1 MVFPDEVFR
10 EALSYLWPADVSR
23 FARASKRSLR
33 IADLVLYKRNHI
45 ASVKHLASFCQAG
58 RVTRDLTQIINDL
71 QALTSRASAAH
82 ALNMV
87 SIDIREHTRFPIP
100 AIAAALLASPNL
112 THLAV
117 SLIPPR
123 DPKYYI
129 DPSPLLYASS
139 ISLCELAL
147 TAHVPT
153 ATLTEFLISH
163 PNLVSLSLPNQSPE
177 SMVELGGECVPRLT
191 SITAPPALVACLVP
205 ERPVAHVVISRPV
218 PREFMADV
226 IESLAASTGPLFT
239 LGLET
244 EQVSLGVIQEITV
257 RLRDLRSLWVK
268 GRFIFRYSLTY
279 SGLLLDMAPL
289 LGRSPK
295 LTSVSLIGWPVIR
308 ALPKS
313 PQSHLSVSP
322 STPSAS
328 FTPSPSPP
336 PAVDHSILED
346 ELQVTRTFH
355 TCARQLRD
363 VVFPS
368 GCRHV
373 FSAISFPSC
382 LSANRSPR
390 WVAKWDDDEAPWEPA
405 RECHGARVWWVD
417 RELELELA
425 AAQQEAHRIEQL
437 EGMRSSRR
445 RSRPSSRY
453 SKPNSSDDELDYARI
468 ELEDD
473 ADAEGDVDELFESEQ
488 GGPMFVVS

>member
-1 MVFPDEVFR
+1 MVFPDDVFR
-10 EALSYLWPADVSR
+10 EILSYLWPVDVSR
-23 FARASKRSLR
+23 FARTSKRSLR
-33 IADLVLYKRNHI
+33 IADMVLYRRNHI
-45 ASVKHLASFCQAG
+45 ASVNHLASFC
-58 RVTRDLTQIINDL
+58 

-117 SLIPPR
+117 SLVPPR

-129 DPSPLLYASS
+129 DPTPLLYASS
-139 ISLCELAL
+139 PTLRELAL
-147 TAHVPT
+147 TTHVPT
-153 ATLTEFLISH
+153 AALTEFLISH

-177 SMVELGGECVPRLT
+177 SMVELGAECVPRLT

-205 ERPVAHVVISRPV
+205 ERPVVHAVISRPV

-226 IESLAASTGPLFT
+226 IESLAASKGPLLS

-244 EQVSLGVIQEITV
+244 EQVSLGVMQEITV

-268 GRFIFRYSLTY
+268 GRFMFRYSLTY
-279 SGLLLDMAPL
+279 AGLLLDMAPL
-289 LGRSPK
+289 LGRSPQ
-295 LTSVSLIGWPVIR
+295 LTSVSLIGWPAIR

-336 PAVDHSILED
+336 PAVDHTILED

-355 TCARQLRD
+355 TCARQLRE

-368 GCRHV
+368 GCR
-373 FSAISFPSC
+373 
-382 LSANRSPR
+382 
-390 WVAKWDDDEAPWEPA
+390 WVAKQDDDEATWEPA

-437 EGMRSSRR
+437 ESMRSSRR
-445 RSRPSSRY
+445 RSRPSGRF
-453 SKPNSSDDELDYARI
+453 SKPNSSDDDDEQLDYARI

-488 GGPMFVVS
+488 GGGMFIIS

>member
-1 MVFPDEVFR
+1 M
-10 EALSYLWPADVSR
+10 
-23 FARASKRSLR
+23 
-33 IADLVLYKRNHI
+33 
-45 ASVKHLASFCQAG
+45 
-58 RVTRDLTQIINDL
+58 
-71 QALTSRASAAH
+71 
-82 ALNMV
+82 
-87 SIDIREHTRFPIP
+87 
-100 AIAAALLASPNL
+100 
-112 THLAV
+112 
-117 SLIPPR
+117 
-123 DPKYYI
+123 
-129 DPSPLLYASS
+129 
-139 ISLCELAL
+139 
-147 TAHVPT
+147 
-153 ATLTEFLISH
+153 
-163 PNLVSLSLPNQSPE
+163 
-177 SMVELGGECVPRLT
+177 
-191 SITAPPALVACLVP
+191 
-205 ERPVAHVVISRPV
+205 
-218 PREFMADV
+218 
-226 IESLAASTGPLFT
+226 
-239 LGLET
+239 
-244 EQVSLGVIQEITV
+244 QEITV
-257 RLRDLRSLWVK
+257 RLRELRNLWVK
-268 GRFIFRYSLTY
+268 GRFMFRYSLTY

-289 LGRSPK
+289 LGRSSQ
-295 LTSVSLIGWPVIR
+295 LTSVSLIGWPAIR

-368 GCRHV
+368 GC
-373 FSAISFPSC
+373 
-382 LSANRSPR
+382 R

-453 SKPNSSDDELDYARI
+453 SKPNSSSDDELDYARI

-473 ADAEGDVDELFESEQ
+473 ADADGDVDELFESEQ

>member
-1 MVFPDEVFR
+1 M
-10 EALSYLWPADVSR
+10 
-23 FARASKRSLR
+23 
-33 IADLVLYKRNHI
+33 LYRRNHI
-45 ASVKHLASFCQAG
+45 ASVKHLASFCQALT
-58 RVTRDLTQIINDL
+58 TRI
-71 QALTSRASAAH
+71 SASN

-87 SIDIREHTRFPIP
+87 SIDIREHTRFPLA

-117 SLIPPR
+117 SLLPPR

-129 DPSPLLYASS
+129 DPTPLLYACSPA
-139 ISLCELAL
+139 IRELAL
-147 TAHVPT
+147 TTHVPT
-153 ATLTEFLISH
+153 ATLTEFLITH
-163 PNLVSLSLPNQSPE
+163 PNLVSLSLANQSPE
-177 SMVELGGECVPRLT
+177 TMVELGGECVPHLT

-226 IESLAASTGPLFT
+226 IESLAASSGPVLS
-239 LGLET
+239 LCLET
-244 EQVSLGVIQEITV
+244 EQVSLGVMQEITV
-257 RLRDLRSLWVK
+257 RLRELRSLWVK
-268 GRFIFRYSLTY
+268 GRFIYRYSLTY

-289 LGRSPK
+289 LGRSPQ
-295 LTSVSLIGWPVIR
+295 LTSVSLIGWPAIR

-313 PQSHLSVSP
+313 PQSHVSVSP

-336 PAVDHSILED
+336 PMVDHSILEE

-355 TCARQLRD
+355 MCAKQLRE

-368 GCRHV
+368 GCR
-373 FSAISFPSC
+373 
-382 LSANRSPR
+382 
-390 WVAKWDDDEAPWEPA
+390 WVAKRDDDETPWEPA
-405 RECHGARVWWVD
+405 RECHNARVWWVD

-425 AAQQEAHRIEQL
+425 AAQQEAYRIEQL

-453 SKPNSSDDELDYARI
+453 SKPSSSSDDELDYARI
-468 ELEDD
+468 EFDDD

-488 GGPMFVVS
+488 GMLVIS

>member
-1 MVFPDEVFR
+1 MVLTDDVFR
-10 EALSYLWPADVSR
+10 QALSYLWPSDVSR
-23 FARASKRSLR
+23 FARTSKRSLR
-33 IADLVLYKRNHI
+33 IADWVLYKRNHI
-45 ASVKHLASFCQAG
+45 TSVNHLASFCQA
-58 RVTRDLTQIINDL
+58 
-71 QALTSRASAAH
+71 LTSRTSASN

-87 SIDIREHTRFPIP
+87 SIDIREHTRFPLA
-100 AIAAALLASPNL
+100 AIAAALLAAPNL

-117 SLIPPR
+117 SFPPPR
-123 DPKYYI
+123 DPKHYI
-129 DPSPLLYASS
+129 DPSPLLYACSPTVR
-139 ISLCELAL
+139 ELGL
-147 TAHVPT
+147 TCHVPT
-153 ATLTEFLISH
+153 ATLTEFLMTH
-163 PNLVSLSLPNQSPE
+163 PNIVSLSLPNQSPE
-177 SMVELGGECVPRLT
+177 TMVELGGECVPHLT

-226 IESLAASTGPLFT
+226 VESLAASSGPL
-239 LGLET
+239 LSLCLET
-244 EQVSLGVIQEITV
+244 EQVSLGVMQEITV

-268 GRFIFRYSLTY
+268 GRFMYRYSLTY

-289 LGRSPK
+289 LGRSPH
-295 LTSVSLIGWPVIR
+295 LTSVSLVGWPAIR

-313 PQSHLSVSP
+313 PQSHLSISP

-336 PAVDHSILED
+336 PVVDHSILED

-355 TCARQLRD
+355 MCAKQLRE

-368 GCRHV
+368 GCR
-373 FSAISFPSC
+373 
-382 LSANRSPR
+382 
-390 WVAKWDDDEAPWEPA
+390 WVAKRDDDETPWEPA
-405 RECHGARVWWVD
+405 RECHSARVWWVD

-453 SKPNSSDDELDYARI
+453 SKPSSSDDELDYARI
-468 ELEDD
+468 EFDED

-488 GGPMFVVS
+488 GGGGMLVLS

>member
-1 MVFPDEVFR
+1 MPGMDGCLWMNPTRLQHSTSMVLPDDVFR
-10 EALSYLWPADVSR
+10 EALSYLWPVDVSR
-23 FARASKRSLR
+23 FARTSKRSLR
-33 IADLVLYKRNHI
+33 IADFVLYKRNHI
-45 ASVKHLASFCQAG
+45 TSVKHLASFCQA
-58 RVTRDLTQIINDL
+58 
-71 QALTSRASAAH
+71 LTSRISASS

-87 SIDIREHTRFPIP
+87 SIDIREHTRFPP
-100 AIAAALLASPNL
+100 AAIAAALLASPNL
-112 THLAV
+112 THLAF
-117 SLIPPR
+117 SFLR
-123 DPKYYI
+123 DHKYYI
-129 DPSPLLYASS
+129 DPTPLLYACSPA
-139 ISLCELAL
+139 LRELGL
-147 TAHVPT
+147 TYHVPT
-153 ATLTEFLISH
+153 ATLTEFLMTH
-163 PNLVSLSLPNQSPE
+163 PNIVSLSLPNQSPE
-177 SMVELGGECVPRLT
+177 TMVELGGDCIPRLT

-226 IESLAASTGPLFT
+226 VESLAASSGPVLS
-239 LGLET
+239 LCLEA
-244 EQVSLGVIQEITV
+244 EQVSLGVMQEITV

-268 GRFIFRYSLTY
+268 GHFMFKYSLTY

-289 LGRSPK
+289 LGRSPQ
-295 LTSVSLIGWPVIR
+295 LTSVSLVGWPAIR

-336 PAVDHSILED
+336 PFVDHTILED

-355 TCARQLRD
+355 TCAKQLRE

-368 GCRHV
+368 GCR
-373 FSAISFPSC
+373 
-382 LSANRSPR
+382 
-390 WVAKWDDDEAPWEPA
+390 WVAKRDDDESPWEPA
-405 RECHGARVWWVD
+405 RECHSARVWWVD
-417 RELELELA
+417 REIELELA

-453 SKPNSSDDELDYARI
+453 SKPSSSSDGEIDYARI
-468 ELEDD
+468 EYDED

-488 GGPMFVVS
+488 GGGMLVIQ